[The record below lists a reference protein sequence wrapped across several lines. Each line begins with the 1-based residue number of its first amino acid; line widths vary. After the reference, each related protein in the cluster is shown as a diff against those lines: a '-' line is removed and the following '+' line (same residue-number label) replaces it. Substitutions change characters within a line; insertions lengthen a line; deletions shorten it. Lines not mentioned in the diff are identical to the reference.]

1 MRLFFGLP
9 LEIADAEAI
18 AGWRRQTLPEFRRPV
33 PLENFHLT
41 LCFLGEVS
49 SHDCRELCQ
58 AAENLN
64 GAAFEI
70 ELDVMGFWPK
80 NEICYLQPQRV
91 PEALPRLAE
100 DCRAIARRVGL
111 KVEKRRY
118 QPHLTLARRCETAP
132 PEPLLGPDF
141 TLGFDR
147 FALFESTRSRRGV
160 TYDVVEEFPLTF

>member
-18 AGWRRQTLPEFRRPV
+18 AGWRRQALPEFRRPV
-33 PLENFHLT
+33 PLENFHIT

-49 SHDCRELCQ
+49 GHHCRDLCQ
-58 AAENLN
+58 AAQIL
-64 GAAFEI
+64 GGGGFELG
-70 ELDVMGFWPK
+70 LDVMGFWPK

-91 PEALPRLAE
+91 PEALPQLAE
-100 DCRAIARRVGL
+100 DCRGVARRVGL

-132 PEPLLGPDF
+132 PEPLLRPDF
-141 TLGFDR
+141 VLVFDR
-147 FALFESTRSRRGV
+147 FALFESARTRRGV
-160 TYDVVEEFPLTF
+160 TYEVVEEFPLAL